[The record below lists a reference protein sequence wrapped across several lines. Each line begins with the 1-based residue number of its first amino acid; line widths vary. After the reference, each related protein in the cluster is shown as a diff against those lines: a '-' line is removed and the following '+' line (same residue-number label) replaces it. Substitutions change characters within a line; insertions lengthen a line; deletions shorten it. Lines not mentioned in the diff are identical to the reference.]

1 MMSSLPPRPEVL
13 EMLTLIVEARN
24 ERDWR
29 DLAACKG
36 MDPDVFFLK
45 RDQGGRNG
53 AAKAICA
60 GCPVSAECLEVGAN
74 ELSGI
79 WGGLSARQ
87 RRQLGHSKT
96 DFRMIYREWIRLTD
110 PSQEM
115 AAHDLGVSPV
125 SIRSYRQRA
134 ARK

>member
-1 MMSSLPPRPEVL
+1 MPSLPPRPEVL

-29 DLAACKG
+29 DSAACKG

-45 RDQGGRNG
+45 RDQGGRNA
-53 AAKAICA
+53 AAKAVCA

-74 ELSGI
+74 ELAGI
-79 WGGLSARQ
+79 WGGLSAQQ

-96 DFRMIYREWIRLTD
+96 DFQIVYREWIRLTD

-115 AAHDLGVSPV
+115 AAHDLGISSEAV
-125 SIRSYRQRA
+125 RQYRQKLQ
-134 ARK
+134 RK

>member
-1 MMSSLPPRPEVL
+1 
-13 EMLTLIVEARN
+13 MLTLIVEARN

-29 DLAACKG
+29 DSAACKG

-45 RDQGGRNG
+45 RDQGGRNA
-53 AAKAICA
+53 AAKAVCA

-74 ELSGI
+74 ELAGI
-79 WGGLSARQ
+79 WGGLSAQQ

-96 DFRMIYREWIRLTD
+96 DFQIVYREWIRLTD

-115 AAHDLGVSPV
+115 AAHDLGISSEAV
-125 SIRSYRQRA
+125 RQYRQKLK
-134 ARK
+134 RK

>member
-1 MMSSLPPRPEVL
+1 MPSLPPRPEVL

-29 DLAACKG
+29 DSAACKG

-45 RDQGGRNG
+45 RDQGGRNA
-53 AAKAICA
+53 AAKAVCA

-74 ELSGI
+74 ELAGI
-79 WGGLSARQ
+79 WGGLSAQQ

-96 DFRMIYREWIRLTD
+96 DFQIVYREWIRLTD

-115 AAHDLGVSPV
+115 AAHDLGISSEAV
-125 SIRSYRQRA
+125 RQYRQKLK
-134 ARK
+134 RK

>member
-1 MMSSLPPRPEVL
+1 MSSLPPRPEVL

-29 DLAACKG
+29 DSAACKG
-36 MDPDVFFLK
+36 MDPDVFFLR
-45 RDQGGRNG
+45 RDQGGRNA
-53 AAKAICA
+53 AAKAVCA

-79 WGGLSARQ
+79 WGGLSASQ

-96 DFRMIYREWIRLTD
+96 DFQIIYREWIRRNE
-110 PSQEM
+110 PSEET
-115 AAHDLGVSPV
+115 AAYDLGISSEAV
-125 SIRSYRQRA
+125 RQYRQKLK
-134 ARK
+134 RK

>member
-1 MMSSLPPRPEVL
+1 MSSLPPRPEVL

-29 DLAACKG
+29 HSASCKG
-36 MDPDVFFLK
+36 MDPDVFLLR
-45 RDQGGRNG
+45 RDQGGRNA
-53 AAKAICA
+53 AAKAVCA

-96 DFRMIYREWIRLTD
+96 DFQIIYREWIRRNE
-110 PSQEM
+110 PSEAT
-115 AAHDLGVSPV
+115 AAYDLGISSEAV
-125 SIRSYRQRA
+125 RQYRQKLK
-134 ARK
+134 RK